1 MIGGKAMPN
10 PVKFILPAIFGILT
24 LFAIIIFGAAYDT
37 VSRDKQ
43 DYHLQS

>member
-1 MIGGKAMPN
+1 MPN

-37 VSRDKQ
+37 VYRDKE